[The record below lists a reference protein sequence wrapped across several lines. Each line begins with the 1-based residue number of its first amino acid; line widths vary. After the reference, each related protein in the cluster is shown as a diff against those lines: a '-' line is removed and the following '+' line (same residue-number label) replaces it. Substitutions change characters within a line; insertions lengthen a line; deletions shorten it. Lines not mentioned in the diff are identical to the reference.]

1 MDWSSF
7 GVSTTMS
14 LYRIGWAFLLALL
27 VGSGVACAQPK
38 GDEVPVKAQESEG
51 TEAHAAGG
59 HEHEI
64 GHGDASSSM
73 ESMTEVRT
81 DLAIF
86 TFAVF
91 VCLFALLGTLAWP
104 KISAALIEREKRIE
118 GAIADAAAKHEE
130 AKRLL
135 AEHEAKLAGAAAEVK
150 AMLDEARQDAEVT
163 KAEIVAEARA
173 AAKAEYDRSKRDIEV
188 ALDSATK
195 HLAET
200 SANLAVELAGK
211 VIRETINPAKAQEL
225 VREALTK
232 LSATAPSRN

>member
-1 MDWSSF
+1 MTKFSCWLVLLL
-7 GVSTTMS
+7 GVALTSRGVVAQEESTTSKAEAESSAEAEGAEEHAEGAHHELSHGNATSS
-14 LYRIGWAFLLALL
+14 L
-27 VGSGVACAQPK
+27 
-38 GDEVPVKAQESEG
+38 
-51 TEAHAAGG
+51 
-59 HEHEI
+59 
-64 GHGDASSSM
+64 

-91 VCLFALLGTLAWP
+91 VCLFALLGALAWP
-104 KISAALIEREKRIE
+104 KISTALEEREKRIE

-135 AEHEAKLAGAAAEVK
+135 AEHEAKLAGAAAEVR
-150 AMLDEARQDAEVT
+150 ALLEEARRDAEAT
-163 KAEIVAEARA
+163 KTEIVAEARA
-173 AAKAEYDRSKRDIEV
+173 AAKAEVERSKRDIDQ

-211 VIRETINPAKAQEL
+211 VIRETINPGKAQEL

-232 LSATAPSRN
+232 LAASTPSRN

>member
-1 MDWSSF
+1 
-7 GVSTTMS
+7 MS
-14 LYRIGWAFLLALL
+14 MYRYGWAFLIAILM
-27 VGSGVACAQPK
+27 GSGVAYAQPK
-38 GDEVPVKAQESEG
+38 ADDETSAKAEGSEAATHEGGD
-51 TEAHAAGG
+51 AHAAGG
-59 HEHEI
+59 HEL
-64 GHGDASSSM
+64 GHGDASSAM

-150 AMLDEARQDAEVT
+150 AMLDEARRDAEVT

-173 AAKAEYDRSKRDIEV
+173 AAKAEHDRAKRDIDV

-195 HLAET
+195 HMAET

-232 LSATAPSRN
+232 LSATTPSRN